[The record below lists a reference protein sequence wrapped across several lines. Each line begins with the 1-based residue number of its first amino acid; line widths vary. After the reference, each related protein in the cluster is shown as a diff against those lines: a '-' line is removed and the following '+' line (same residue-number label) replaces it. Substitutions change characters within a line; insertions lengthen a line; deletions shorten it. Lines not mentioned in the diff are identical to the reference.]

1 MPSSSSPLL
10 VQPKDQIG
18 GLLKGLSLIQAFD
31 ESMPRMT
38 SSQAAAKVGIT
49 PAAARRG
56 LLTLCHGGYA
66 CTDGKYFWLDHGVLG
81 RTYAYATSTRLPM
94 LLQPTLDAL
103 SERTR
108 ESASL
113 AVLHGL
119 DVLVAARSTARK
131 SLTVGLGVGSRLPLH
146 CSATGRVLLGT
157 RLGKDF
163 ESLFKAMS
171 LQRYTSHTVTDP
183 VRLRRLIHQCAEQGY
198 AMNNEEMEIG
208 VRSIAVPLY
217 NVAGTAVGALS
228 LSSRA
233 DRMTAS
239 EMKEQLL
246 PVMIRS
252 QSWVQRQLS

>member
-1 MPSSSSPLL
+1 MPSISNRP
-10 VQPKDQIG
+10 VIQAKDQVG

-31 ESMPRMT
+31 ENTPRMT
-38 SSQAAAKVGIT
+38 SSQAAMKVGIS

-66 CTDGKYFWLDHGVLG
+66 RTDGKYFWLDHGVLG
-81 RTYAYATSTRLPM
+81 LTYAYATSTRLPM

-119 DVLVAARSTARK
+119 NVLVAARSTARK

-146 CSATGRVLLGT
+146 CSATGRILLAT

-163 ESLFKAMS
+163 EALFQAMPV
-171 LQRYTSHTVTDP
+171 QPYTSHTVTDP

-217 NVAGTAVGALS
+217 NVAGVAVGALS

-239 EMKEQLL
+239 EMQEQLL
-246 PVMIRS
+246 PAMRRS
-252 QSWVQRQLS
+252 QAWVQRQLG